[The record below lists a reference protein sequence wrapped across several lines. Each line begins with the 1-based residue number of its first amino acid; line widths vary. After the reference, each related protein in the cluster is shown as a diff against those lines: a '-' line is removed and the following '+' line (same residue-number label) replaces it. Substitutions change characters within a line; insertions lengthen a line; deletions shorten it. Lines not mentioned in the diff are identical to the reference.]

1 VVHDRPTSVTC
12 GRLAETPVEP
22 DAVLLR
28 VTPNQPM
35 VIADALPGLRIESKP
50 PRHVVA
56 VAKEADEVAASVG
69 CALSR
74 VRTGM
79 PAAEMTCAIPAGRLR
94 SVLEALST
102 TARAVTTVARYV
114 AEDAKRFA

>member
-1 VVHDRPTSVTC
+1 M
-12 GRLAETPVEP
+12 
-22 DAVLLR
+22 VLLR
-28 VTPNQPM
+28 LNPKQLM

-50 PRHVVA
+50 QCHIVA
-56 VAKEADEVAASVG
+56 VAKEGDEVAASVG

-79 PAAEMTCAIPAGRLR
+79 PSTEMTCAIPAGKLA
-94 SVLEALST
+94 SVLEALGA
-102 TARAVTTVARYV
+102 TARADTTVARYA